1 MEGQGLKGSTARVS
15 PGSVR
20 LALKLLPFLAW
31 RHRVDRDTLRSDLLA
46 GLVAAVMVLPQGVAF
61 ATLAGMPPEYGLYG
75 AMLPAIVGALWGSSW
90 HLVSGPTNATS
101 LMVFATV
108 TAFAA
113 PFTPTYVTLVLTL
126 NLMVG
131 LIKLG
136 LGLARLGSLVNF
148 ISTAVVIGFTA
159 GAGLLIIGAQLRNFF
174 GIAVPQEATFILGL
188 RDFVTHAG
196 DTQPAVLAVG
206 GFTLL
211 AAIGGKRL
219 WPRFPY
225 MLTGIVAGALFAW
238 LLGVFGV
245 AHVPTIGALPS
256 AIPPL
261 SVPDFSL
268 QTWQTLAPIA
278 LALTVIGL
286 SEAIS
291 SARAVALK
299 SGQRID
305 GNQEFIGQGF
315 ANIAGAFTSSY
326 PTSGSFNRTGANYEA
341 GARTPLACVFS
352 AVLLLAILLL
362 VRPLAA
368 FLPVASMAAVL
379 FIVAWGLIDLHA
391 IRRVWRTSRTDALAL
406 AVTFIATLTIR
417 LEVAI
422 LVGVLVS
429 LLIYLNWATHPL
441 VVRVAPDPASQRR
454 FRAARSDAPAC
465 PQLDMLRIDGALF
478 FGSVQHIRDEIDAAR
493 AERPATRHLLLIG
506 TGINLIDNAGAE
518 LVAYLA
524 RSLRESGVTLYLCKL
539 RPSVRALLERG
550 GVLDDIGR
558 DNVFATKEQAVAAIY
573 VRLDA
578 AKCAA
583 CTARIFTECAV
594 TLPDGSLRERPR
606 PELTLEPR
614 R

>member
-1 MEGQGLKGSTARVS
+1 MS
-15 PGSVR
+15 P
-20 LALKLLPFLAW
+20 LALKALPFLAW
-31 RHRVDRDTLRSDLLA
+31 RHRVNRETLRLDLMA

-108 TAFAA
+108 GALAV
-113 PFTPTYVTLVLTL
+113 PFTPTYVALVLTL

-131 LIKLG
+131 LMKLG

-174 GIAVPQEATFILGL
+174 GISVPQEPTFLLGL
-188 RDFVTHAG
+188 RDFVTHLHET
-196 DTQPAVLAVG
+196 DPTVLAVG
-206 GFTLL
+206 AFTLL
-211 AAIGGKRL
+211 AAIAGKRW
-219 WPRFPY
+219 WPRVPY
-225 MLTGIVAGALFAW
+225 MLTGIVLGALFAW
-238 LLGVFGV
+238 VLGLLNI

-261 SVPDFSL
+261 SLPDLSL

-278 LALTVIGL
+278 LALMVIGL

-305 GNQEFIGQGF
+305 GNQEFIGQGL
-315 ANIAGAFTSSY
+315 ANIVGAFTSSY

-341 GARTPLACVFS
+341 GARTPLAGVFS
-352 AVLLLAILLL
+352 AILLLVILLL
-362 VRPLAA
+362 VRPLAGY
-368 FLPVASMAAVL
+368 LPVASMAAVL
-379 FIVAWGLIDLHA
+379 FIVAWGLIDIA
-391 IRRVWRTSRTDALAL
+391 AMRRVWRTSRADALTL

-429 LLIYLNWATHPL
+429 LLIYLNWATHPQVL
-441 VVRVAPDPASQRR
+441 RVVPDPAAQRR
-454 FRAARSDAPAC
+454 FRSARADALLC
-465 PQLDMLRIDGALF
+465 PQLDILRIDGALF
-478 FGSVQHIRDEIDAAR
+478 FGSVEHIRDEIEAAR
-493 AERPATRHLLLIG
+493 ASRPATHHLLLIG
-506 TGINLIDNAGAE
+506 SGLNLIDNAGAE
-518 LVAYLA
+518 LIGHLA
-524 RSLRESGVTLYLCKL
+524 RSLRESGVTLYLCRL
-539 RPSVRALLERG
+539 RPSVHALLDRA
-550 GVLDDIGR
+550 GVLDAVGR
-558 DNVFATKEQAVAAIY
+558 DRVFATKDQAIASIY
-573 VRLDA
+573 QKLDA

-583 CTARIFTECAV
+583 CTARIFAECQV
-594 TLPDGSLRERPR
+594 TLPDGSMRDTPR
-606 PELTLEPR
+606 PELTLAPPS
-614 R
+614 

>member
-1 MEGQGLKGSTARVS
+1 MS
-15 PGSVR
+15 P
-20 LALKLLPFLAW
+20 LALRAFPFLAW
-31 RHRVDRDTLRSDLLA
+31 RHRVNRKTLRLDLLA

-108 TAFAA
+108 SAFAA

-174 GIAVPQEATFILGL
+174 GIPIPQEASFLLGL
-188 RDFVTHAG
+188 RDFVTHL
-196 DTQPAVLAVG
+196 DETDPAVLAVG
-206 GFTLL
+206 AFTLL
-211 AAIGGKRL
+211 AAMAGKRW
-219 WPRFPY
+219 WPRVPY
-225 MLTGIVAGALFAW
+225 MLTGIVLGAAFAW
-238 LLGVFGV
+238 MLGLLNL

-256 AIPPL
+256 AVPPL
-261 SVPDFSL
+261 SAPDLSL
-268 QTWQTLAPIA
+268 HTWQTLAPIA

-305 GNQEFIGQGF
+305 GNQEFIGQGL
-315 ANIAGAFTSSY
+315 ANIVGSFTSSY

-352 AVLLLAILLL
+352 AVMLLVILLL
-362 VRPLAA
+362 VRPLAG

-379 FIVAWGLIDLHA
+379 FMVAWGLIDIRA
-391 IRRVWRTSRTDALAL
+391 MRRVWRTSRADALTL

-429 LLIYLNWATHPL
+429 LLIYLNWATHPQ
-441 VVRVAPDPASQRR
+441 VVRVVPDPGAQRR
-454 FRAARSDAPAC
+454 FRAARRDSLLC
-465 PQLDMLRIDGALF
+465 PQLDILRIDGALF
-478 FGSVQHIRDEIDAAR
+478 FGSVEHIRDEIEAAR
-493 AERPATRHLLLIG
+493 ASRPATRHLLLIG
-506 TGINLIDNAGAE
+506 TGVNLIDNAGAD
-518 LVAYLA
+518 LLAYLA
-524 RSLRESGVTLYLCKL
+524 RSLRDSGVELYLCKL
-539 RPSVRALLERG
+539 RPAVHALLDRG
-550 GVLDDIGR
+550 GFLDEIGR
-558 DNVFATKEQAVAAIY
+558 DHVFATKDQAIAVIY
-573 VRLDA
+573 QRLDA
-578 AKCAA
+578 AKCAG
-583 CTARIFTECAV
+583 CTARIFTECQV
-594 TLPDGSLRERPR
+594 TLPDGSARDRPR
-606 PELTLEPR
+606 PELTLAPR
-614 R
+614 AN

>member
-1 MEGQGLKGSTARVS
+1 VH
-15 PGSVR
+15 PF
-20 LALKLLPFLAW
+20 ALKAFPFLAW
-31 RHRVDRDTLRSDLLA
+31 RHRVNRETLRMDLLA

-108 TAFAA
+108 SAFAM
-113 PFTPTYVTLVLTL
+113 PFTPAYVTLVLTL

-131 LIKLG
+131 LVKLG
-136 LGLARLGSLVNF
+136 LGVARLGSLVNF
-148 ISTAVVIGFTA
+148 ISTSVVIGFTA

-174 GIAVPQEATFILGL
+174 GITIPQEASFILGL
-188 RDFVTHAG
+188 RDFVTHVR
-196 DTQPAVLAVG
+196 DTDPAVLAVG
-206 GFTLL
+206 VLTLL
-211 AAIGGKRL
+211 AALAGKRW
-219 WPRFPY
+219 WPQVPY
-225 MLTGIVAGALFAW
+225 MLTGIVGGALFAS
-238 LLGVFGV
+238 LLSIVGI

-261 SVPDFSL
+261 SAPDMSL
-268 QTWQTLAPIA
+268 STWQTLAPIA

-291 SARAVALK
+291 SARAVAIR

-305 GNQEFIGQGF
+305 GNQEFIGQGL
-315 ANIAGAFTSSY
+315 ANIVGAFTSSY

-352 AVLLLAILLL
+352 AMLLLVILLL
-362 VRPLAA
+362 VRPLAS

-379 FIVAWGLIDLHA
+379 FIVAWGLIDIAA
-391 IRRVWRTSRTDALAL
+391 IRRVWRTSRADALTL
-406 AVTFIATLTIR
+406 AVTFVATLTIR

-441 VVRVAPDPASQRR
+441 VVRVAPDPAAQRR
-454 FRAARSDAPAC
+454 FRAARPDAPAC

-478 FGSVQHIRDEIDAAR
+478 FGSVQHIRDEIEAAR

-518 LVAYLA
+518 LLAYLA
-524 RSLRESGVTLYLCKL
+524 RSLREAGVTLYLCKL
-539 RPSVRALLERG
+539 RPSVQALLARG
-550 GVLDDIGR
+550 GFLDEIGSDR
-558 DNVFATKEQAVAAIY
+558 VFATKDQALAAIY
-573 VRLDA
+573 GRLDA

-594 TLPDGSLRERPR
+594 TLPDGSLRDKPR
-606 PELTLEPR
+606 PELRLAPR
-614 R
+614 G

>member
-1 MEGQGLKGSTARVS
+1 VS
-15 PGSVR
+15 PV
-20 LALKLLPFLAW
+20 ALKVFPFLAW
-31 RHRVDRDTLRSDLLA
+31 RHRVNRETFRADLLA

-108 TAFAA
+108 TAFAT

-136 LGLARLGSLVNF
+136 LGIARLGALVNF

-174 GIAVPQEATFILGL
+174 GLSIPQEASFILGI
-188 RDFVTHAG
+188 RDFATHV
-196 DTQPAVLAVG
+196 DETKLPVLAVG
-206 GFTLL
+206 LFTLL
-211 AAIGGKRL
+211 AAFAGKRW
-219 WPRFPY
+219 WPRIPY
-225 MLTGIVAGALFAW
+225 MLTSIVLGALFAW
-238 LLGVFGV
+238 LLAVFNL
-245 AHVPTIGALPS
+245 AYVPTIGALPS
-256 AIPPL
+256 AVPPL
-261 SVPDFSL
+261 SMPDL
-268 QTWQTLAPIA
+268 ALHTWQTLAPIA

-305 GNQEFIGQGF
+305 GNQEFIGQGL
-315 ANIAGAFTSSY
+315 ANIVGAFTSSY

-341 GARTPLACVFS
+341 GARTPLACVLS
-352 AVLLLAILLL
+352 AVLLLVILLL
-362 VRPLAA
+362 VRPLAGY
-368 FLPVASMAAVL
+368 LPVASMAAVL
-379 FIVAWGLIDLHA
+379 FIVAWGLIDVRA
-391 IRRVWRTSRTDALAL
+391 MRSVWRTSRADALTL
-406 AVTFIATLTIR
+406 AVTFVATLTIR

-429 LLIYLNWATHPL
+429 LLIYLNWATHPQ
-441 VVRVAPDPASQRR
+441 VVRVVPDPEAQRR
-454 FRAARSDAPAC
+454 FRAAKSDWPLC
-465 PQLDMLRIDGALF
+465 PQLDIVRIDGALF
-478 FGSVQHIRDEIDAAR
+478 FGSVEHIRDELEAAR
-493 AERPATRHLLLIG
+493 AARPATRHLLLIA
-506 TGINLIDNAGAE
+506 TGINLIDHAGAE
-518 LVAYLA
+518 LLGYFAV
-524 RSLRESGVTLYLCKL
+524 SLRKSGVALYLCKL
-539 RPSVRALLERG
+539 RPPVRALLDRS
-550 GVLDDIGR
+550 GVMDVIGR
-558 DNVFATKEQAVAAIY
+558 DHVFATKDQAVAVIY
-573 VRLDA
+573 QKLDA

-583 CTARIFTECAV
+583 CTARIFVECQS
-594 TLPDGSLRERPR
+594 TLPDGSVRDKPR

-614 R
+614 S